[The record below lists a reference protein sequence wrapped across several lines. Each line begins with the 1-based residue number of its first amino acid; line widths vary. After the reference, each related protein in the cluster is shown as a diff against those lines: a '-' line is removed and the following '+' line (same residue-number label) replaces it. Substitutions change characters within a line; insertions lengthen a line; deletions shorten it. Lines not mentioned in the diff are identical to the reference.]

1 MSGKRY
7 KNKTVGTIDEKFC
20 TKTGISKY
28 SNFKIEQSLGLIYHV
43 QKHLN
48 DFINVDSFNKT
59 LMEIPTIISKPYFM
73 YYDKVKN
80 SIRYYKRVEEFVCV
94 VVNINETSA
103 FVSTVY
109 PVKKTAVD
117 KLKMKNKDL

>member
-1 MSGKRY
+1 MAGKKY
-7 KNKTVGTIDEKFC
+7 KNKTVGKIDSKFC
-20 TKTGISKY
+20 TKNGISRY

-48 DFINVDSFNKT
+48 DFISVDSFNKT
-59 LMEIPTIISKPYFM
+59 LTEIPTIISKPYFM

-80 SIRYYKRVEEFVCV
+80 SIRYYKRVKEFVCV

-103 FVSTVY
+103 FISTIY
-109 PVKKTAVD
+109 PVRKATVD
-117 KLKMKNKDL
+117 KLKNKKM